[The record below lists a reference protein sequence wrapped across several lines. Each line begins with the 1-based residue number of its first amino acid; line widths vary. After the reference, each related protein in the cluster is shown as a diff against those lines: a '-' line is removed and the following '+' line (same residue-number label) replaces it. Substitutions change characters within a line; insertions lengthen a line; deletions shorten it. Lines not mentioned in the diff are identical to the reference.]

1 MVPDQDNSYT
11 LPSPV
16 DRPGVDVVIYDGA
29 CRMCQGQMRRLHRW
43 DRHDRLAFIS
53 LHAPEVGQRWPNL
66 PHERLMQEIAVVTRS
81 GDQFWGP
88 AAIRYFTR
96 RLPTLWWIMPLL
108 HIPGSMLL
116 WRHLYRWV
124 ARNRYRFSGT
134 AECAD
139 AACALHR

>member
-1 MVPDQDNSYT
+1 MVRAACARDKCGGYT
-11 LPSPV
+11 GGIVTTAL
-16 DRPGVDVVIYDGA
+16 
-29 CRMCQGQMRRLHRW
+29 RLFR
-43 DRHDRLAFIS
+43 FM
-53 LHAPEVGQRWPNL
+53 RWPNL
-66 PHERLMQEIAVVTRS
+66 PHERLMQEIAVVTHS
-81 GDQFWGP
+81 GHQFWGP